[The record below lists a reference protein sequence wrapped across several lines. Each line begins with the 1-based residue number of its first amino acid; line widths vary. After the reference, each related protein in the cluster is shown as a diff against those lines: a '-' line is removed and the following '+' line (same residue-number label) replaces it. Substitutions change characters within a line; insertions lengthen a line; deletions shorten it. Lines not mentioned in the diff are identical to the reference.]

1 MVWLTAESSIEKH
14 HPGVAVSPR
23 LEAYLHEKRVQVD
36 RTLDRVLPPEDREPC
51 IIHRAMRYS
60 VFAGG
65 KRLRPILAIAAYRIA
80 GGRQDAILVPA
91 CGLEF
96 IHTYSLIHDD
106 LPCMD
111 DDDYRRGRPT
121 SHKMFGEAMAV
132 LAGDALTA
140 LAFECLLAEDRKN
153 CFPEGALLGAS
164 RAVARAIGTVGLVG
178 GQVMD
183 ISNDAKDGSR
193 KTLEQTCER
202 KTGALI
208 GASLECGGLLAGADT
223 RVMDALR
230 RYGRGLG
237 LGFQI
242 TDDILNVTGDPRQ
255 MGKATHSDEALDKVT
270 FARLLGVEEA
280 RREAQRWIAQAK
292 SSLEFLG
299 EVAWPLLEI
308 ADYVLERES

>member
-1 MVWLTAESSIEKH
+1 M
-14 HPGVAVSPR
+14 SPR
-23 LEAYLHEKRVQVD
+23 LKAYLQEKRVQVD
-36 RTLDRVLPPEDREPC
+36 RTLDQVLPPEELEPR
-51 IIHRAMRYS
+51 IIHRSMRYS
-60 VFAGG
+60 IFAGG
-65 KRLRPILAIAAYRIA
+65 KRLRPILVIAAFQAA
-80 GGRQDAILVPA
+80 GGSRDAILVPA
-91 CGLEF
+91 CGLEL

-121 SHKMFGEAMAV
+121 NHKVFGEAMAV

-140 LAFECLLAEDRKN
+140 LAFECLLTEDQED
-153 CFPEGALLGAS
+153 CFPAGAQLRAA

-183 ISNDAKDGSR
+183 ISNDARDGR
-193 KTLEQTCER
+193 KETLEETCAR

-208 GASLECGGLLAGADT
+208 ETSLECGGLLAGADSK
-223 RVMDALR
+223 VLGALR

-242 TDDILNVTGDPRQ
+242 IDDVLNVTGDPRQ
-255 MGKATHSDEALDKVT
+255 MGKAAHSDQARDMVT
-270 FARLLGVEEA
+270 FASLLGVEAA
-280 RREAQRWIAQAK
+280 RKEAQRWIEDAK
-292 SSLEFLG
+292 SGLDFLG
-299 EVAWPLLEI
+299 DAAWPLREI

>member
-1 MVWLTAESSIEKH
+1 M
-14 HPGVAVSPR
+14 SPR
-23 LEAYLHEKRVQVD
+23 LKAYLQEKRVQVD

-51 IIHRAMRYS
+51 VIHRSMRYS
-60 VFAGG
+60 IFAGG

-80 GGRQDAILVPA
+80 GGRQDAILAPA
-91 CGLEF
+91 CALEL

-121 SHKMFGEAMAV
+121 NHKVFGEAMAV
-132 LAGDALTA
+132 LAGDAMTA
-140 LAFECLLAEDRKN
+140 LAFECLLAEDPKD
-153 CFPEGALLGAS
+153 CFPEGAQLEAA

-183 ISNDAKDGSR
+183 ISNDARDGR
-193 KTLEQTCER
+193 KETLEETCGR

-208 GASLECGGLLAGADT
+208 ETALQCGGLLAGADS
-223 RVMDALR
+223 RVLDALR
-230 RYGRGLG
+230 RYGKGLG

-242 TDDILNVTGDPRQ
+242 IDDVLNVTGDPRR
-255 MGKATHSDEALDKVT
+255 MGKAAHSDQARDMVT
-270 FARLLGVEEA
+270 FASLLGVEGA
-280 RREAQRWIAQAK
+280 REEAQGWISEAK
-292 SSLEFLG
+292 SGLEFLG

>member
-1 MVWLTAESSIEKH
+1 L
-14 HPGVAVSPR
+14 AVSPR
-23 LEAYLHEKRVQVD
+23 LKAYLQEKRVQVD

-51 IIHRAMRYS
+51 VIHRSMRYS
-60 VFAGG
+60 IFAGG

-91 CGLEF
+91 CALEL

-111 DDDYRRGRPT
+111 DDDFRRGRPT
-121 SHKMFGEAMAV
+121 NHKVFGEAMAV

-140 LAFECLLAEDRKN
+140 LAFECLLAEDRKD
-153 CFPEGALLGAS
+153 CFPEGAQLRAA

-183 ISNDAKDGSR
+183 ISNDARDGR
-193 KTLEQTCER
+193 KQTLEETCAR

-208 GASLECGGLLAGADT
+208 ETSLECGGLLAGADS
-223 RVMDALR
+223 RVLGALR

-242 TDDILNVTGDPRQ
+242 IDDVLNVTGDPRQ
-255 MGKATHSDEALDKVT
+255 MGKAAHSDQARDMVT
-270 FARLLGVEEA
+270 FASLLGVEGAREEA
-280 RREAQRWIAQAK
+280 RRWISEAK
-292 SSLEFLG
+292 SGLDFLG
-299 EVAWPLLEI
+299 DAAWPLLEI
-308 ADYVLERES
+308 ADYVVEREA

>member
-1 MVWLTAESSIEKH
+1 M
-14 HPGVAVSPR
+14 SPR
-23 LEAYLHEKRVQVD
+23 LEKYLREKRVQVD
-36 RTLDRVLPPEDREPC
+36 RTLEQVLPPEDREPGV
-51 IIHRAMRYS
+51 IHRAMRYS

-65 KRLRPILAIAAYRIA
+65 KRLRPILVIAAYEIA

-91 CGLEF
+91 CGLEL

-121 SHKMFGEAMAV
+121 NHKVFGEAMAV
-132 LAGDALTA
+132 LAGDAMTA
-140 LAFECLLAEDRKN
+140 LAFECLLGEDRKN
-153 CFPEGALLGAS
+153 RFPEGAVLGAS
-164 RAVARAIGTVGLVG
+164 RAVARAIGTLGLVG

-183 ISNDAKDGSR
+183 ISNDARDGGK

-208 GASLECGGLLAGADT
+208 GASLECGGLLAGADC
-223 RVMDALR
+223 RVMGALR

-242 TDDILNVTGDPRQ
+242 IDDVLNVTGDPKQ
-255 MGKATHSDEALDKVT
+255 MGKATHTDQARDMLT
-270 FARLLGVEEA
+270 FASLLGVEAARKEA
-280 RREAQRWIAQAK
+280 RDWIEDAK
-292 SSLEFLG
+292 SGLDFLG
-299 EVAWPLLEI
+299 ADAWPLLEI

>member
-1 MVWLTAESSIEKH
+1 MF
-14 HPGVAVSPR
+14 VSPQ
-23 LEAYLHEKRVQVD
+23 LEKYLREKRIQVD

-51 IIHRAMRYS
+51 VIHRSMRYS
-60 VFAGG
+60 IFAGG

-91 CGLEF
+91 CALEL

-121 SHKMFGEAMAV
+121 SHKVFGEAMAV
-132 LAGDALTA
+132 LAGDAMTA
-140 LAFECLLAEDRKN
+140 LAFECLLGEDRKS
-153 CFPEGALLGAS
+153 CFQEGAVLGAS
-164 RAVARAIGTVGLVG
+164 RAVARAIGTSGLVG

-183 ISNDAKDGSR
+183 ISNDARDGG
-193 KTLEQTCER
+193 KETLEQTCER

-208 GASLECGGLLAGADT
+208 RASLECGGLLAGADS
-223 RVMDALR
+223 RVLEALR

-242 TDDILNVTGDPRQ
+242 IDDVLNVTGDPRQ
-255 MGKATHSDEALDKVT
+255 MGKAAHTDEARDMVT
-270 FARLLGVEEA
+270 FASLLGVEAA
-280 RREAQRWIAQAK
+280 RREALDWIEDAK
-292 SSLEFLG
+292 SGLDFLG
-299 EVAWPLLEI
+299 DDAWPLREI
-308 ADYVLERES
+308 ADYVLERRS

>member
-1 MVWLTAESSIEKH
+1 M
-14 HPGVAVSPR
+14 SPR
-23 LEAYLHEKRVQVD
+23 LEKYLREKRVQVD
-36 RTLDRVLPPEDREPC
+36 RTLEEVLPPEDREPRV
-51 IIHRAMRYS
+51 IHRAMRYS
-60 VFAGG
+60 VLAGG

-80 GGRQDAILVPA
+80 GGSQDAILVPA
-91 CGLEF
+91 CGLEL

-121 SHKMFGEAMAV
+121 SHKVFGEAMAV
-132 LAGDALTA
+132 LAGDAMTA
-140 LAFECLLAEDRKN
+140 LAFECLLTEDRKGR
-153 CFPEGALLGAS
+153 FPEGAQLSAA

-183 ISNDAKDGSR
+183 ISNDARDGR
-193 KTLEQTCER
+193 KETLEETCGR

-208 GASLECGGLLAGADT
+208 ETSLECGGLLAGADSK
-223 RVMDALR
+223 VLGALR
-230 RYGRGLG
+230 RYGKGLG

-242 TDDILNVTGDPRQ
+242 IDDVLNVTGDPRQ
-255 MGKATHSDEALDKVT
+255 MGKAAHSDQERDMVT
-270 FARLLGVEEA
+270 FASLLGVEAAREEA
-280 RREAQRWIAQAK
+280 RRRIAEAK

-299 EVAWPLLEI
+299 DAAWPLLEI

>member
-1 MVWLTAESSIEKH
+1 M
-14 HPGVAVSPR
+14 SPR
-23 LEAYLHEKRVQVD
+23 LKAYLKEKRVQVD
-36 RTLDRVLPPEDREPC
+36 RTLDRVLPSEKREPC
-51 IIHRAMRYS
+51 VIHRSMRYS
-60 VFAGG
+60 IFAGG
-65 KRLRPILAIAAYRIA
+65 KRLRPILTIAAYQVA
-80 GGRQDAILVPA
+80 GGSQDAILVPA
-91 CGLEF
+91 CALEL

-111 DDDYRRGRPT
+111 DDDTRRGRPT
-121 SHKMFGEAMAV
+121 NHKVFGEAMAV

-140 LAFECLLAEDRKN
+140 LAFECLLAEDPKDR
-153 CFPEGALLGAS
+153 FPEGAQLEAA

-183 ISNDAKDGSR
+183 ISNDARDGR
-193 KTLEQTCER
+193 KETLEETCGR

-208 GASLECGGLLAGADT
+208 ETSLECGGLLAGADS
-223 RVMDALR
+223 RVLDALR

-242 TDDILNVTGDPRQ
+242 IDDVLNVTGDPKQ
-255 MGKATHSDEALDKVT
+255 MGKAAHSDEARDMVT
-270 FARLLGVEEA
+270 FASLLGVEGA
-280 RREAQRWIAQAK
+280 RAEAQRWISEAK
-292 SSLEFLG
+292 SGLEFLG

>member
-1 MVWLTAESSIEKH
+1 MF
-14 HPGVAVSPR
+14 VSPR
-23 LEAYLHEKRVQVD
+23 LEKYLREKRVQVD
-36 RTLDRVLPPEDREPC
+36 RTLEEVLPPEDREPRV
-51 IIHRAMRYS
+51 IHRAMRYS
-60 VFAGG
+60 VLAGG

-80 GGRQDAILVPA
+80 GGSQDAILVPA
-91 CGLEF
+91 CGLEL

-121 SHKMFGEAMAV
+121 NHKVFGEAMAV
-132 LAGDALTA
+132 LAGDAMTA
-140 LAFECLLAEDRKN
+140 LAFECLLTEDRKGR
-153 CFPEGALLGAS
+153 FPEGAQLSAA

-183 ISNDAKDGSR
+183 ISNDARDGR
-193 KTLEQTCER
+193 KETLEETCGR

-208 GASLECGGLLAGADT
+208 ETSLECGGLLAGADS
-223 RVMDALR
+223 RVLGALR
-230 RYGRGLG
+230 RYGKGLG

-242 TDDILNVTGDPRQ
+242 IDDVLNVTGDPRQ
-255 MGKATHSDEALDKVT
+255 MGKAAHSDQERDMVT
-270 FARLLGVEEA
+270 FASLLGVEAAREEA
-280 RREAQRWIAQAK
+280 RRRIAQAK

-299 EVAWPLLEI
+299 DAAWPLLKI

>member
-1 MVWLTAESSIEKH
+1 M
-14 HPGVAVSPR
+14 SPR
-23 LEAYLHEKRVQVD
+23 LEKYLREKRVQVD
-36 RTLDRVLPPEDREPC
+36 RTLEQVLSPEDREPRV
-51 IIHRAMRYS
+51 IHRSMRYS

-80 GGRQDAILVPA
+80 GGSQDAILVPA
-91 CGLEF
+91 CGLEL

-121 SHKMFGEAMAV
+121 NHKVFGEAMAV
-132 LAGDALTA
+132 LAGDAMTA
-140 LAFECLLAEDRKN
+140 LAFECLLTEDRKGR
-153 CFPEGALLGAS
+153 FPEGAQLSAA

-183 ISNDAKDGSR
+183 ISNDARDGR
-193 KTLEQTCER
+193 KETLEETCGR

-208 GASLECGGLLAGADT
+208 ETSLECGGLLAGADSK
-223 RVMDALR
+223 VLGALR
-230 RYGRGLG
+230 RYGKGLG

-242 TDDILNVTGDPRQ
+242 IDDVLNVTGDPRQ
-255 MGKATHSDEALDKVT
+255 MGKAAHSDQERDMVT
-270 FARLLGVEEA
+270 FASLLGVEAAREEA
-280 RREAQRWIAQAK
+280 RRRIAQAK

-299 EVAWPLLEI
+299 DAAWPLLEI
-308 ADYVLERES
+308 ADYVLERDS